1 MCTPV
6 TYFTLYTLTGTLFLL
21 FLLTLL
27 FTQPFYIRGIT
38 NENID
43 RVKSS
48 AFGAMML
55 FGGLSIVS
63 LGWAAWRHSV
73 DRRERRDGGRE
84 RRGEEGSLYELIDD
98 GGGEERSL

>member
-1 MCTPV
+1 MMMCTPI
-6 TYFTLYTLTGTLFLL
+6 TFTLYTLTGTLFLL
-21 FLLTLL
+21 FILTLL
-27 FTQPFYIRGIT
+27 STQPFYIRGIT

-55 FGGLSIVS
+55 FAALSIAS
-63 LGWAAWRHSV
+63 LGWAWHSV
-73 DRRERRDGGRE
+73 SRRE

-98 GGGEERSL
+98 DGGEERSL